1 MKNGGDSLPD
11 LRALQLEDM
20 DSSVQPNPS
29 LLPTPMSYANSL
41 INLVDRYH
49 QTMTEEFEFSEDDCV
64 YSPGKHGHNVSFSF
78 KEDMNTALCDGPWI
92 LAGKTL
98 IVRKWRPDLDPD
110 ESIGKMALWVRIAG
124 LPVKYFKKYTLAK
137 IGKIIGEVVKDK
149 CTSVHVTTDVANNEN
164 VVNSVSDVNVD
175 NVMLDTQVVQDI
187 QTESNEILEVLKD
200 VIKEDMG
207 PWMLMSNKNKRK
219 AGGNGGGRKHAPSGS
234 RFDVLNEEGGNESGE
249 AEHITLI
256 GSKGVSPPIVKL
268 WQSFDDKMKSAV
280 SSGKNKSFNNSITN
294 MENATSPLVYNHLLG
309 LTFLKPL

>member
-1 MKNGGDSLPD
+1 MTLGQSRRKFARICIEVD
-11 LRALQLEDM
+11 LSKPLKPFVEVDYVAYNVVYEGI
-20 DSSVQPNPS
+20 
-29 LLPTPMSYANSL
+29 SL
-41 INLVDRYH
+41 IC
-49 QTMTEEFEFSEDDCV
+49 FECGCF
-64 YSPGKHGHNVSFSF
+64 GH
-78 KEDMNTALCDGPWI
+78 A
-92 LAGKTL
+92 
-98 IVRKWRPDLDPD
+98 
-110 ESIGKMALWVRIAG
+110 
-124 LPVKYFKKYTLAK
+124 
-137 IGKIIGEVVKDK
+137 KDK
-149 CTSVHVTTDVANNEN
+149 CPFVHVTTDVDNNEN
-164 VVNSVSDVNVD
+164 GVNFVSDVNMD

-187 QTESNEILEVLKD
+187 QTESNGTAEVLND